1 MVKFITYFNLFN
13 LIMEALELYIKDKS
27 FEGKNVI
34 VTGGTGGIGSSIA
47 QSFLRCGANTMI
59 VSKNEK
65 KLLSMFGNDILTLR
79 TLFKTPKL

>member
-1 MVKFITYFNLFN
+1 
-13 LIMEALELYIKDKS
+13 MEAIEQYIKDKS

-47 QSFLRCGANTMI
+47 QAFLKCGANTMI

-65 KLLSMFGNDILTLR
+65 KLLTMYGKSFQLIL
-79 TLFKTPKL
+79 